1 MRSLRLVRVG
11 LIGLALLASLWLMGG
26 DQGAGLAPEK
36 VNVMLEFFANPNHAP
51 LYIAQAKGFFAQEG
65 LEVEIREPGDPS
77 QVPFLVAAGAVDLGL
92 TAMFNHVILKA
103 TKGLDAIAVG
113 ALLMK
118 PLGALVAI
126 RERGIEK
133 ITDLKGKKI
142 GFSVEP
148 VEPALYS
155 AMLRAAGLDPA
166 RDVTLVKLD
175 FLSLLP
181 ALLAGRVDAI
191 GAFRNFEPVRVE
203 LAGKTPVVF
212 NVEDYGG
219 GFEAYQLVF
228 IVRRE
233 LLTEKPGVISRF
245 LRGVT
250 KGVLFALAHPEA
262 AKELFF
268 KTLPKLRDELNL
280 RAYDR
285 TVPIFVGAPC
295 HNNSRRWENAQNFLF
310 DQKIIPKKLPLEELF
325 TPRFLPEGCF

>member
-11 LIGLALLASLWLMGG
+11 LIGLALLAGLWLMGG

-155 AMLRAAGLDPA
+155 AMLRAAGLDPV

-203 LAGKTPVVF
+203 
-212 NVEDYGG
+212 
-219 GFEAYQLVF
+219 
-228 IVRRE
+228 
-233 LLTEKPGVISRF
+233 
-245 LRGVT
+245 
-250 KGVLFALAHPEA
+250 
-262 AKELFF
+262 
-268 KTLPKLRDELNL
+268 
-280 RAYDR
+280 
-285 TVPIFVGAPC
+285 
-295 HNNSRRWENAQNFLF
+295 
-310 DQKIIPKKLPLEELF
+310 
-325 TPRFLPEGCF
+325 